1 MRHFKLVNDLKQV
14 FDLTTTENLF
24 YEISGLGFEEEN
36 VFNRI
41 GSVWWL
47 SHTEY
52 KQGTISGKMIFTEEG
67 GTDPYQKYQAFA
79 RFISYPPLTLLYNP
93 FGPVKSTL
101 CNDSEDE
108 ENAYYMTVRVGKLE
122 KTEKNEYG
130 VIDSAIDFTSYT
142 PWYRIKDYTKN
153 DVPPDDGSADTG
165 WIWGGTGTETVIDSD
180 TQESSTV
187 TVTYP
192 PLTFEPTGSQTATRA
207 RFRWEPTR
215 FITCPVDAAGS
226 SPAIITIH
234 GPLVNPTWVHYLV
247 KGDSSVVVGTGSFTR
262 SVELLDGDQLIID
275 STPSKYT
282 ITHLHANGTE
292 SDLYPYR
299 NFGETCFINL
309 KTGINRILV
318 MSEDGTLATNV
329 EVKGQIYD
337 ATV

>member
-24 YEISGLGFEEEN
+24 CEISGLGFEEEN

-93 FGPVKSTL
+93 FGTVKSTM
-101 CNDSEDE
+101 CGDTEDE
-108 ENAYYMTVRVGKLE
+108 ENAYYMTVRVSKLE

-130 VIDSAIDFTSYT
+130 VIDSTIDFTSYT
-142 PWYRIKDYTKN
+142 PWYRIESHGIN
-153 DVPPDDGSADTG
+153 NEPPDDGSAETG
-165 WIWGGTGTETVIDSD
+165 WIWGDGASN
-180 TQESSTV
+180 
-187 TVTYP
+187 P
-192 PLTFEPTGSQTATRA
+192 PLTFEPTSSQTATRA

-215 FITCPVDAAGS
+215 FLFFKVDAAGT
-226 SPAIITIH
+226 SPAVLTIH
-234 GPLVNPTWVHYLV
+234 GPLVNPVWTHSLV
-247 KGDSSVVVGTGSFTR
+247 KSDGSVVVGTGSFTQN
-262 SVELLDGDQLIID
+262 VELLDGDQLVINGN
-275 STPSKYT
+275 PSKYS
-282 ITHLHANGTE
+282 IELIHANGTVT
-292 SDLYPYR
+292 DLYPYR
-299 NFGETCFINL
+299 NFEESCFISL
-309 KTGINRILV
+309 KTGINRVSV
-318 MSEDGTLATNV
+318 MSSSGDICSSV
-329 EVKGQIYD
+329 ELEGYIYN

>member
-14 FDLTTTENLF
+14 YDLTTTQSLF
-24 YEISGLGFEEEN
+24 YEIGGLGFEEEN

-52 KQGTISGKMIFTEEG
+52 KQGTVSGKIVFTEEG
-67 GTDPYQKYQAFA
+67 GTDPYQKYQEFA

-93 FGPVKSTL
+93 FGPVKSML

-108 ENAYYMTVRVGKLE
+108 ENAYYMTVRVSKLE

-142 PWYRIKDYTKN
+142 PWYRVKDYTKN
-153 DVPPDDGSADTG
+153 DTPPDDGSADTG
-165 WIWGGTGTETVIDSD
+165 WIWGDGASN
-180 TQESSTV
+180 
-187 TVTYP
+187 P
-192 PLTFEPTGSQTATRA
+192 PLIFEPTDSQTATRA
-207 RFRWEPTR
+207 KFRWEPTR

-226 SPAIITIH
+226 SPAILTIH

-247 KGDSSVVVGTGSFTR
+247 KGESSVVVGTGSFTR
-262 SVELLDGDQLIID
+262 SVELLDGDQLVID

-282 ITHLHANGTE
+282 ITHLHANGTT

-318 MSEDGTLATNV
+318 MSEGGTLATNV

>member
-1 MRHFKLVNDLKQV
+1 MRHFKLVNELKQV
-14 FDLTTTENLF
+14 YDLTTTKSLF

-52 KQGTISGKMIFTEEG
+52 KQGTIGGKMIFTEEG
-67 GTDPYQKYQAFA
+67 DTDPYQKYQEFA

-101 CNDSEDE
+101 CGDSEDE
-108 ENAYYMTVRVGKLE
+108 ENAYYMTVRVSKLE

-142 PWYRIKDYTKN
+142 PWYRVEDYTKN
-153 DVPPDDGSADTG
+153 DTPPDDGSADTG
-165 WIWGGTGTETVIDSD
+165 WIWGDGASN
-180 TQESSTV
+180 
-187 TVTYP
+187 P
-192 PLTFEPTGSQTATRA
+192 PLMFEPTGSQTATRA

-215 FITCPVDAAGS
+215 FIMCPVDAAGS

-247 KGDSSVVVGTGSFTR
+247 KGESSVVVGTGSFTR